1 MSTSAPVIW
10 INTAEPSGDMH
21 GALLAEALL
30 RLRPDARIKGM
41 GGPQLLAAGQLEQ
54 TARIE
59 ELSVMGFTEVFSRL
73 PRVFGLLREIRRE
86 MAKRP
91 PDLVVCIDAPDFN
104 FRVITIA
111 RRLGVPVVYYISP
124 KLWAWRR
131 GRARFIKRHVARMLC
146 ILPFE
151 VDFYAGYGVQ
161 AEYVGNPL
169 LDAIDWEE
177 VDGIR
182 REPAR
187 IAILPGSRRKEIE
200 SLLPAFGEAARI
212 MLASRPSLRFCLA
225 RAHSVSEERV
235 RRLWP
240 TDVPLD
246 VHPPEHRHAVM
257 RSSRLA
263 LAASGTVT
271 LETALLG
278 TPTIVAYR
286 LSRLTFA
293 LAKRVVRVPYIS
305 LPNLILGEAVFP
317 EHLQEQAEPRALAE
331 RALDWLESPA
341 ILEDIQARLQRLRAL
356 LGESGAPLRAA
367 ESILRLLD
375 RKP

>member
-1 MSTSAPVIW
+1 MSAHTPCIW

-21 GALLAEALL
+21 GALLAKALL
-30 RLRPDARIKGM
+30 RLRPQARIVGM
-41 GGPQLLAAGQLEQ
+41 GGPQLLFAGQMEQ

-59 ELSVMGFTEVFSRL
+59 ELSVMGFTEVLSRL
-73 PRVFGLLREIRRE
+73 PRVFGLLREIRRD
-86 MAKRP
+86 MTKHP

-104 FRVITIA
+104 FRVIRIA
-111 RRLGVPVVYYISP
+111 RSLGVPVVYYISP

-131 GRARFIKRHVARMLC
+131 GRAKFIQRHVALMLC

-151 VDFYAGYGVQ
+151 VDFYASYRVQ

-169 LDAIDWEE
+169 LDAIDWKEMQE
-177 VDGIR
+177 IR
-182 REPAR
+182 REPGR

-212 MLASRPSLRFCLA
+212 MLTSRPSLRFCLA

-235 RRLWP
+235 RQLWP
-240 TDVPLD
+240 ADIPLE
-246 VHPPEHRHAVM
+246 VQPPERRHAVM

-263 LAASGTVT
+263 VAASGTVT

-286 LSRLTFA
+286 LSRLTYA

-305 LPNLILGEAVFP
+305 LPNLILDEAVFP
-317 EHLQEQAEPRALAE
+317 EHLQEQAEARPLAE
-331 RALDWLESPA
+331 RALDWLESPV
-341 ILEDIQARLQRLRAL
+341 ILEGIQARLQGLRAL
-356 LGESGAPLRAA
+356 LGEPGAPLRAA

-375 RKP
+375 RKS

>member
-1 MSTSAPVIW
+1 MSTSVPVIW

-30 RLRPDARIKGM
+30 RLRPEARIEGM
-41 GGPQLLAAGQLEQ
+41 GGPQLHAAGQLEQ

-59 ELSVMGFTEVFSRL
+59 EISVMGFTEVFSRL

-104 FRVITIA
+104 FRVIKIA
-111 RRLGVPVVYYISP
+111 RSLGVPVVYYISP

-131 GRARFIKRHVARMLC
+131 GRATFIQRHVARMLC

-177 VDGIR
+177 MDGIR

-235 RRLWP
+235 HQLWP
-240 TDVPLD
+240 EDVPLD
-246 VHPPEHRHAVM
+246 VHPPERRHAVM
-257 RSSRLA
+257 RSSRMA

-356 LGESGAPLRAA
+356 LGEPGAPQRAA

-375 RKP
+375 QGD

>member
-30 RLRPDARIKGM
+30 RLRPEARIEGM
-41 GGPQLLAAGQLEQ
+41 GGPQLHAAGQLEQ

-73 PRVFGLLREIRRE
+73 PRVFGLLREIRQA
-86 MAKRP
+86 MARRS

-104 FRVITIA
+104 FRVIRIA

-131 GRARFIKRHVARMLC
+131 GRAEFIQRHVARMLC

-182 REPAR
+182 REAAR

-235 RRLWP
+235 RQIWP
-240 TDVPLD
+240 SDVPLD
-246 VHPPEHRHAVM
+246 IQPPERRHAVM

-331 RALDWLESPA
+331 RALEWLESPA
-341 ILEDIQARLQRLRAL
+341 ILEDIQARLQRLRTL
-356 LGESGAPLRAA
+356 LGEPGAPQRAA

-375 RKP
+375 QGD